1 MSAADWVALAVAVV
15 VLGYLFTVLLRAG
28 RGR

>member
-1 MSAADWVALAVAVV
+1 MSAADWVALAVSVV